1 MAALAKANSYLVP
14 RFGLDCGARAPQETM
29 VSYQRFT
36 ALAFEVAKEKGME
49 TSQENS
55 QELIQI
61 VAEEWNDNKQRLST
75 ATNAEARKMLRAAIQ
90 VQR

>member
-1 MAALAKANSYLVP
+1 
-14 RFGLDCGARAPQETM
+14 M